1 MKFMVMEPASQVEE
15 IEKPATAAP
24 EGGNTRRGVLIG
36 VGLAGAAGVV
46 AACGG
51 SDDSGDSGGDGSAG
65 QQSPNAGGG
74 AALAQAS
81 EIPVGGG
88 KVFKDQK
95 VVVVQPTQGAY
106 KAFSAICTHKKCPV
120 DEVAGGTINCPCHG
134 SKFKIADGS
143 VAAGPATEPL
153 EEKQVTVA
161 DGQIKLA

>member
-1 MKFMVMEPASQVEE
+1 MESASQVEKAE
-15 IEKPATAAP
+15 QEATAAP
-24 EGGNTRRGVLIG
+24 DKGNTRRGVLIG

-51 SDDSGDSGGDGSAG
+51 SDDSGDSGGDAG
-65 QQSPNAGGG
+65 QQSPAAGTGGGG

-95 VVVVQPTQGAY
+95 IVVVQPAQGQF

-134 SKFKIADGS
+134 SKFKITDGS
-143 VAAGPATEPL
+143 VAAGPAKDPL

>member
-1 MKFMVMEPASQVEE
+1 MEPASQVEE
-15 IEKPATAAP
+15 IEQSATAAP

-51 SDDSGDSGGDGSAG
+51 SDDSGDNGSAG
-65 QQSPNAGGG
+65 QQSPTGGGGG

-95 VVVVQPTQGAY
+95 VVVVQPTQGTF
-106 KAFSAICTHKKCPV
+106 KAFSAVCTHRSCPV

-143 VAAGPATEPL
+143 VAGGPATKPL